1 MTFVVKRLRKPNDPP
16 WRLPS
21 LTLTFLSG
29 WNFLIKKPPK
39 TLAKSSDFCYLCMRN
54 KNSMKHSFKTYCLLI
69 VSILMLVAS
78 VFPHHHHEERF
89 CLNADLETC
98 CPSQAAGNEDHTT
111 KGCENHACH
120 ADCITHFSFSSQHDR
135 HIDVTPDYSFY
146 SFIYPLLNV
155 LERFTFH
162 NNEAKEAYS
171 IYIEKLHSRYCV
183 TTGNLRAPPAF
194 HS

>member
-1 MTFVVKRLRKPNDPP
+1 MELLEKEAPEDACKIIGFL
-16 WRLPS
+16 LS
-21 LTLTFLSG
+21 LHAEQKF
-29 WNFLIKKPPK
+29 
-39 TLAKSSDFCYLCMRN
+39 
-54 KNSMKHSFKTYCLLI
+54 MKHSFKTYCLLI

-98 CPSQAAGNEDHTT
+98 CPSQSAGNEDPTA

-120 ADCITHFSFSSQHDR
+120 ADCITHFSFSPQHDR

-155 LERFTFH
+155 LERFAFH
-162 NNEAKEAYS
+162 NNEATEAYS
-171 IYIEKLHSRYCV
+171 IYIEKLHSRHCV